1 MRFLAV
7 AAADSSALVAEL
19 DAVAAQ
25 DAAAMQAALAH
36 AALLLRL
43 SSTTTMSASTQPS
56 MARLLRARRPRRTPL
71 PRRPYSPT
79 LIAPSTLGHAAVW
92 LRPSSTTTMSA
103 STRPSMAR
111 LLRSRHLRR
120 PQLPPP
126 LMPGPAAT
134 PAPPLPAPCVGISTA
149 TTSRSGL
156 YMAVRRWR
164 CSWERKKWQH
174 LLGEDTCTVW
184 SSFYK
189 WFLDDVAI
197 IEIVHSF

>member
-25 DAAAMQAALAH
+25 DAAAVQAALAH

-43 SSTTTMSASTQPS
+43 SSTTMMSASTQPS
-56 MARLLRARRPRRTPL
+56 MARLLRAR
-71 PRRPYSPT
+71 
-79 LIAPSTLGHAAVW
+79 
-92 LRPSSTTTMSA
+92 
-103 STRPSMAR
+103 
-111 LLRSRHLRR
+111 HLRR

-126 LMPGPAAT
+126 LMPGLAAT

-149 TTSRSGL
+149 TTSRS
-156 YMAVRRWR
+156 MAVRRWR

>member
-7 AAADSSALVAEL
+7 AAADSSALIADL
-19 DAVAAQ
+19 YAVAAQ

-43 SSTTTMSASTQPS
+43 SSTTMMSASTQPS
-56 MARLLRARRPRRTPL
+56 MARLLR
-71 PRRPYSPT
+71 
-79 LIAPSTLGHAAVW
+79 
-92 LRPSSTTTMSA
+92 
-103 STRPSMAR
+103 
-111 LLRSRHLRR
+111 SRHPRR

-134 PAPPLPAPCVGISTA
+134 PLPAPCVGISTA